1 MIKTKDKLNL
11 KKILEDKTMHR
22 NYPQRLEMQIPQEN
36 TYTGLENMQKENIS
50 PDESLKNHF
59 KFPSNNFDEINEFI
73 ISDKE
78 MEKIIL
84 NLPEILSKELP
95 YRKLSIDFMKET
107 DSNEK
112 ILEIVIYSDL
122 ESDQLLQKEDL
133 LCDMLIDKYP
143 KTTIEYIILVEQYE

>member
-1 MIKTKDKLNL
+1 
-11 KKILEDKTMHR
+11 
-22 NYPQRLEMQIPQEN
+22 
-36 TYTGLENMQKENIS
+36 MQKENIS
-50 PDESLKNHF
+50 PKEFLKNHF
-59 KFPSNNFDEINEFI
+59 KFPSNNFDELNEFI

-107 DSNEK
+107 DPNEK
-112 ILEIVIYSDL
+112 ILEIIIYSDL

-143 KTTIEYIILVEQYE
+143 KTTIEYIILVEYYE

>member
-1 MIKTKDKLNL
+1 MIKLFERD
-11 KKILEDKTMHR
+11 
-22 NYPQRLEMQIPQEN
+22 YN
-36 TYTGLENMQKENIS
+36 TIA
-50 PDESLKNHF
+50 
-59 KFPSNNFDEINEFI
+59 DEINEFI

-107 DSNEK
+107 DPNEK